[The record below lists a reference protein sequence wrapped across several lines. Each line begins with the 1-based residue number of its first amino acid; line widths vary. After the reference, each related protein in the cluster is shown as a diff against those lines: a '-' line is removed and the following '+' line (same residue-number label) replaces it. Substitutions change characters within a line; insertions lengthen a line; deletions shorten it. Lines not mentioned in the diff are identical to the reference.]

1 MPVSFKSYVP
11 EVREKA
17 AKATRT
23 ALDRM
28 GDKAV
33 EFAQNIVAVDT
44 GNTKASLTHEPE
56 SNNVE
61 IVGTSQSKAPYKD
74 VYYAPFVELG
84 TVKMRA
90 QPFLRPAVE
99 GNQDVYREVIE
110 DAFREQ
116 F

>member
-1 MPVSFKSYVP
+1 MPVSFKSYAP
-11 EVREKA
+11 EVLAKKKA
-17 AKATRT
+17 ATRT

-33 EFAQNIVAVDT
+33 ELAQNNATVDT
-44 GNTKASLTHEPE
+44 GNMRASLTHEPF
-56 SNNVE
+56 SDDTE
-61 IVGTSQSKAPYKD
+61 IVGTSQQKAPYKD

-84 TVKMRA
+84 TIHMRA

-99 GNQDVYREVIE
+99 GQQAVYRQIIE
-110 DAFREQ
+110 DAFREE

>member
-1 MPVSFKSYVP
+1 MPVEFKSYAP
-11 EVREKA
+11 EVLAKA
-17 AKATRT
+17 QKATRT

-33 EFAQNIVAVDT
+33 EFAQNFAAVDT
-44 GNTKASLTHEPE
+44 GNMRASLTHEPE

-61 IVGTSQSKAPYKD
+61 IVGTSQEKAPYKD
-74 VYYAPFVELG
+74 IYYAPFVELG

-99 GNQDVYREVIE
+99 GNLHVYKEIIE
-110 DAFREQ
+110 DAFREE